1 MIKILENAKD
11 LNDIILD
18 DDNVLIDFNATWCS
32 PCRMMGRIIEEIEEE
47 FKKLTFLKIDTDKFP
62 ELAQKFG
69 VMSIPM
75 MVAYKDGVKIDFN
88 IDGNKESELIG
99 SLPEE
104 SFIKVIKDTF
114 KI

>member
-104 SFIKVIKDTF
+104 TFIEVIKDTF